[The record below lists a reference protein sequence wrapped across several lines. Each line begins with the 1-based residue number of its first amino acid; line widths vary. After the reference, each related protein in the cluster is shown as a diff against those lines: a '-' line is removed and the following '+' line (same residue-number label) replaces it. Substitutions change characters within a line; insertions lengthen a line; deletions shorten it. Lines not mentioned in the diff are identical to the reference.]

1 MIVSTKT
8 SKTKRSVLKTNLVW
22 AVLAMDAVDVAD
34 LEVMDVFGFAVAV
47 FDLMHFDGCCLGQWY
62 SSPDYAVA
70 SFDDC

>member
-1 MIVSTKT
+1 MIVSTESWK
-8 SKTKRSVLKTNLVW
+8 KEWNALKTNLVW
-22 AVLAMDAVDVAD
+22 VVLAMDAVDVAD

-47 FDLMHFDGCCLGQWY
+47 FDSMHLDGCCLDQWY